1 MISHFQLSTFNF
13 QLSVCLFTI
22 SDFVNRNCKISLKY
36 GGKMNFKNSS
46 FFVNFVKSRS
56 FTLAFVFW
64 NYIIAEINGLYA
76 ASGMEQAR
84 GEKMTLFVKHKE
96 TLNGK
101 E

>member
-1 MISHFQLSTFNF
+1 M
-13 QLSVCLFTI
+13 
-22 SDFVNRNCKISLKY
+22 
-36 GGKMNFKNSS
+36 
-46 FFVNFVKSRS
+46 
-56 FTLAFVFW
+56 AFVFW